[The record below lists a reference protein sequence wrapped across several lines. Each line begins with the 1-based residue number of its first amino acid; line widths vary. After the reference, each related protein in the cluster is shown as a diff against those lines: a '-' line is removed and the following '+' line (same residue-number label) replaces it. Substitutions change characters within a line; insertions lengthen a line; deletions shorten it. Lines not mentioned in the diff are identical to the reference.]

1 MFENQAKT
9 LSFKTNEEVSNAFEK
24 LEARIRETDSTIT
37 RGDVL
42 ATVIDAAEKV
52 LVTEDNIKLATK
64 EELRLIDQHTQRLK
78 DIYLSIFKR
87 SEDHQAISTNK
98 IRDLEAHILELK
110 NSLKIETENFKTEMT
125 NINIEKDSL
134 LKENEEISEKSRM
147 IENSF
152 LDKERT
158 IKSLE
163 EKIRELEEIRIEN
176 RELAIENKNLIAR
189 NNEVNN
195 EKINIEN
202 ELKHREII
210 NDRLEKEGS
219 EKALEIKELNSKIQ
233 DIINEKE
240 KEKALEIK
248 AINNEY
254 KKELDSL
261 NNEHRKEIDILKDEY
276 NMKIQEVN
284 KNLTALEIELEIIR
298 SREEKKAKNQEEK
311 EDE

>member
-24 LEARIRETDSTIT
+24 LEARIRETDSSIT

-98 IRDLEAHILELK
+98 IKDLEANVLELR
-110 NSLKIETENFKTEMT
+110 NTLKIETENFKTEMAS
-125 NINIEKDSL
+125 INTEKDSL
-134 LKENEEISEKSRM
+134 VKENEEISEKARM

-163 EKIRELEEIRIEN
+163 DKIKQLEEIRVEN
-176 RELAIENKNLIAR
+176 RELARENKDLIAR
-189 NNEVNN
+189 NSEVSN

-202 ELKHREII
+202 ELKHRGII
-210 NDRLEKEGS
+210 NERLEKESS
-219 EKALEIKELNSKIQ
+219 EKALEIRELNSKIQ

-261 NNEHRKEIDILKDEY
+261 NNEHRKEIDTLRNEY
-276 NMKIQEVN
+276 NSKIQELN
-284 KNLTALEIELEIIR
+284 KKLTASEVELEIIR
-298 SREEKKAKNQEEK
+298 SREEKKDINQEVK

>member
-9 LSFKTNEEVSNAFEK
+9 LSFKTNEEVSNAFDK
-24 LEARIRETDSTIT
+24 LESRIRETDNTLT
-37 RGDVL
+37 RGEIL

-64 EELRLIDQHTQRLK
+64 EELKLIDQHTQRLK

-87 SEDHQAISTNK
+87 SEDHQAMSTNK
-98 IRDLEAHILELK
+98 IKDLKANILELK
-110 NSLKIETENFKTEMT
+110 TTLKVETEVFKTEIDS
-125 NINIEKDSL
+125 INIEKDNL
-134 LKENEEISEKSRM
+134 IKENEEISERARM

-163 EKIRELEEIRIEN
+163 DKIKELEEIRVEN
-176 RELAIENKNLIAR
+176 RELARENKDLIAR
-189 NNEVNN
+189 NNDVIN

-202 ELKHREII
+202 ELKNKEII
-210 NDRLEKEGS
+210 NGRLEKES
-219 EKALEIKELNSKIQ
+219 LEKAFEIKELNFKIQ

-254 KKELDSL
+254 KKELDFL
-261 NNEHRKEIDILKDEY
+261 NNEHRKEVDIIKDEY
-276 NMKIQEVN
+276 NIKIQELN
-284 KNLTALEIELEIIR
+284 KKLITLEVELQVIR
-298 SREEKKAKNQEEK
+298 SSTIKK